1 MRGERRAEKNPFQL
15 RTAWR
20 DFRKKVAFEQHFKGG
35 QDSDHEWR
43 ETVPWAEQGHRL
55 ASGHGP
61 FQKEHGICQG
71 WPVGG
76 LEQKI
81 SRQVRLDH
89 VVEASECHVKDT
101 VLKTTASLQGC
112 WCPSYPL
119 SCSWLWS
126 HGMGSEVVDS
136 RIRSSH
142 PSCQSAS
149 SLPFPFQ
156 LVVMM
161 LSSEYPWNPTEHDW
175 NSVSLNPWMN
185 GCVHRAIPWPAYS
198 PNTVAW
204 AKTNHLL
211 IVCHF
216 MLWGLF
222 VRPALPTL
230 PNIGPN

>member
-1 MRGERRAEKNPFQL
+1 MTRNSALSRAGAQAGQW
-15 RTAWR
+15 AWP
-20 DFRKKVAFEQHFKGG
+20 
-35 QDSDHEWR
+35 
-43 ETVPWAEQGHRL
+43 VPEGAWDLPGLAE
-55 ASGHGP
+55 A
-61 FQKEHGICQG
+61 
-71 WPVGG
+71 VGG

-81 SRQVRLDH
+81 SRQVRLDR
-89 VVEASECHVKDT
+89 VGEASECHTKDT

-126 HGMGSEVVDS
+126 RGMWSEVVDS
-136 RIRSSH
+136 HIRSSH

-149 SLPFPFQ
+149 SVPFPFQ

-175 NSVSLNPWMN
+175 NSISLNPWMN
-185 GCVHRAIPWPAYS
+185 GCVHRAIPWTAYS
-198 PNTVAW
+198 PDTVMW

-216 MLWGLF
+216 MLWDLS
-222 VRPALPTL
+222 VIPALPIL